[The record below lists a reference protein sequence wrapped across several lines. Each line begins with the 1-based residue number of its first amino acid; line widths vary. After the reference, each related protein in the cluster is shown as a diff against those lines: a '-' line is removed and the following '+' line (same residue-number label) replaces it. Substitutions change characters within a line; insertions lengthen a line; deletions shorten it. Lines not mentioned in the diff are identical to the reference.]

1 MKRLREWFAH
11 TAGIL
16 LFICI
21 NIPHVA
27 VAITLFQ
34 HVTLWAFLVMLLVP
48 GVGDVMAIWT
58 LIRIQCWWPFVFY
71 AVSLAL
77 WLVAGVAGKALEGK
91 GMKKIRNELCYK
103 SWVVTPMR
111 WHYFLTAVSI
121 PLSILSNLFRFP
133 EFMDGLTYTR
143 GSAVEW
149 IGQVEMTILV
159 VLLCLCVAAE
169 VGMIRKAWFGP
180 CLFLAGLG
188 VNAAHGILGIAAGFI
203 YHSMDNTP
211 VYLGNLIY
219 TGIMFTVCLVY
230 YRKRRALFSP
240 QPEDGSAGQ
249 KEEAAAVAAHSEQDG
264 SFYYTAPPEPALEA
278 VDPDGG
284 ETAAVVQE
292 RKVYG
297 PLDGP
302 EKRPRRGAPV
312 WLTVTLGA
320 LCLAL
325 AVGCGVLG
333 AQTVGAKAALDQAD
347 EKLRDARETIDE
359 LNTELE
365 KAFEAADDISAEA
378 KKIQADREQMQEEIN
393 FWEKNA
399 VVFQD
404 PFADRY
410 YHRYDCAL
418 LNPDQFTYTASTIDV
433 LYTWELLPCQFC
445 NPPVLDSQGARDKI
459 AELNGK

>member
-149 IGQVEMTILV
+149 IGQVEMTIVV

-188 VNAAHGILGIAAGFI
+188 VNAAHGILGIAAGLI
-203 YHSMDNTP
+203 YHSLDNTP

-264 SFYYTAPPEPALEA
+264 SFYYTALPEPALEA

-312 WLTVTLGA
+312 WLVVTLGA

-333 AQTVGAKAALDQAD
+333 WMNAKTARAQ
-347 EKLRDARETIDE
+347 ET
-359 LNTELE
+359 L
-365 KAFEAADDISAEA
+365 SAEVSQLLEQVESLERDGKTYENRITA
-378 KKIQADREQMQEEIN
+378 YENMVSRLEEENKDLREKYEEADSERTDYRLMVGVVSDNDETYFHTPGCFMI
-393 FWEKNA
+393 KNSDNLY
-399 VVFQD
+399 VFSTNYCFSLGMKPCLWCFGED
-404 PFADRY
+404 MTDF
-410 YHRYDCAL
+410 L
-418 LNPDQFTYTASTIDV
+418 TQFY
-433 LYTWELLPCQFC
+433 
-445 NPPVLDSQGARDKI
+445 G
-459 AELNGK
+459 